1 MNFCV
6 LKSWVI
12 LVIRTHNSSTI
23 TIQCKVSDNSLQRI
37 FAPLPFTHDYR
48 ARTVSLFKAH
58 PTSIHIY
65 YKVPNLE

>member
-12 LVIRTHNSSTI
+12 LVIRTHNSS
-23 TIQCKVSDNSLQRI
+23 IQCKVSDNSLQRI

-65 YKVPNLE
+65 LIIRYIPNLE